1 MSILKAA
8 TIYNYQNLCLLLEM
22 SQAHLFLSLVAWTAY
37 ELCSVNQHRFKLQ
50 LDFLI
55 IRSVDYQISTIL
67 FVIAEFS
74 VIKCV
79 T

>member
-8 TIYNYQNLCLLLEM
+8 IICNYQNLCLLLEM
-22 SQAHLFLSLVAWTAY
+22 SQPHLFLSLVAWTAY

-74 VIKCV
+74 VIKWV